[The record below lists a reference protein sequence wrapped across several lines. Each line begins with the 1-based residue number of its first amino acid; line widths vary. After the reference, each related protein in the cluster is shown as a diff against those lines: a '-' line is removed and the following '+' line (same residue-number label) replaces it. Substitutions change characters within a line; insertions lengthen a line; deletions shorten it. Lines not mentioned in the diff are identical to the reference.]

1 MTRSEPLAA
10 SHVETAPSVPLER
23 PAPAVAMLGGDELIE
38 LSLKPAVA
46 FILIVSARAATCLL
60 ILAAAAAWLAQAQT
74 STTLAFL
81 SACFILAA
89 IARIAFAA
97 VKWASRL
104 YVLTNRRA
112 MRFSGVLH
120 VSSAEV
126 RLTHVTDVRL
136 SQSRPQRW
144 LRVGTLVIHRDD
156 APRDPLVWEHIARP
170 DEVAEIV
177 RRAVRRARR
186 GPDATRS

>member
-23 PAPAVAMLGGDELIE
+23 PTPAVAVLGGDELIE
-38 LSLKPAVA
+38 LSIKPAVA
-46 FILIVSARAATCLL
+46 FILIVSARAVVCLL
-60 ILAAAAAWLAQAQT
+60 ILAAAATWLAQAQA

-81 SACFILAA
+81 AVCFILAA
-89 IARIAFAA
+89 AARVCFAA

-126 RLTHVTDVRL
+126 RLTHVSDVRL
-136 SQSRPQRW
+136 SQTRPQRW

-156 APRDPLVWEHIARP
+156 APRDPLIWDHVARP
-170 DEVAEIV
+170 DEVAAIV
-177 RRAVRRARR
+177 RRAVRRAR
-186 GPDATRS
+186 GNPG